1 MTIKLLLPSIALYLL
16 FFTGCSVDST
26 TIDTS
31 STVFHTKE
39 NSTNHIKLDISS
51 IDSRLVYNDT
61 LKFTSDSILVSLKIV
76 TLKSNG
82 GSVDIHLY
90 HGHSMSH
97 EGTTV
102 ASYAYLDD
110 VSRTDTVKTNT
121 LIYAPPDWI
130 TVTFRHFSGNVIFQM
145 DNL

>member
-1 MTIKLLLPSIALYLL
+1 MTMRFLVSSMALYLL
-16 FFTGCSVDST
+16 FINGCSVDST

-51 IDSRLVYNDT
+51 IDSRLVYTDT

-76 TLKSNG
+76 TLKSNA

-97 EGTTV
+97 DGTTV

-110 VSRTDTVKTNT
+110 VTRTDTLQTNT
-121 LIYAPPDWI
+121 LIYSPPDWI
-130 TVTFRHFSGNVIFQM
+130 TVTFRHFS
-145 DNL
+145 